1 MTVPVMFHYHLP
13 VSVQM
18 GSAKGNDLLLL
29 ELAHELQPVLPK
41 KITPTSI
48 P

>member
-1 MTVPVMFHYHLP
+1 MTLPVMFHHYFP
-13 VSVQM
+13 DSVQM

-29 ELAHELQPVLPK
+29 ELAHELQSVLPK
-41 KITPTSI
+41 NITPASI